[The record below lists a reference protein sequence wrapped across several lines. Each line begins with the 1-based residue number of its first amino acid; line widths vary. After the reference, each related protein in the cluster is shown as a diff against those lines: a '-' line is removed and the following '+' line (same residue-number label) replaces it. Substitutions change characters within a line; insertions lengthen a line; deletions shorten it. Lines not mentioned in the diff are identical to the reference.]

1 MREIEWC
8 VYVREYSA
16 LPGLQ
21 EAGSIRYSLSR
32 DQAGSSLRV
41 ERYSA
46 DGSRQGREQQIRL
59 NGISDPAAEQLL
71 RYLYENGV
79 EPSSAPAVLEDCLQ
93 SAVLQ
98 PV

>member
-16 LPGLQ
+16 LSGLQ
-21 EAGSIRYSLSR
+21 KAGSIRYSLSR
-32 DQAGSSLRV
+32 DDTGSCLRA
-41 ERYSA
+41 ERCSA
-46 DGSRQGREQQIRL
+46 DGIRQGKAQQVRL
-59 NGISDPAAEQLL
+59 NGVSRSAAEQLL

-79 EPSSAPAVLEDCLQ
+79 EPSSVPAVLEDCLQ